1 MGKKRRPINCIVP
14 PHILEK
20 LLGSPNDDVRKAA
33 LRTLTTSARIRG
45 EREILGPIRSAFAVN
60 AVGQLRRSIHDAQH
74 HRLPPSS
81 MPGLL
86 VRSEGQAAVS
96 DKSVN
101 RAYDGL
107 GKTYDFF
114 KTVLGRNS
122 IDGHGMRLTATVHFG
137 QRFNNAFWNGAQMV
151 FGDGDGI
158 IFVDFTKS
166 VDVIAHELTHG
177 VTESMAG
184 LEYHNQ
190 SGALNESFSDVFGS
204 LVKQY
209 SNNPKQNVNQ
219 ADWLIG
225 NDILAPG
232 VRGVALRSMKDPG
245 TAYRDDPNLG
255 SDPQPKHM
263 SDFVVL
269 SDDEEGDFGGVHIN
283 SGIPNHAFYLVAR
296 SLGGF
301 AWEQA
306 GVIWYEALKQL
317 FPLASFQDCADV
329 TAQVAAAKFGTGS
342 RQHDAVI
349 DAWDQ
354 VGIRV
359 TAPQPVATPAER
371 VEAAGSNGSHAITL
385 KEKLEAISEQL
396 RVTASELSVS

>member
-1 MGKKRRPINCIVP
+1 MCKKRRPINCIVP

-74 HRLPPSS
+74 QRLPPSS

>member
-1 MGKKRRPINCIVP
+1 M
-14 PHILEK
+14 LEK
-20 LLGSPNDDVRKAA
+20 MLESQDQRVRDAA
-33 LRTLTTSARIRG
+33 LRSIITSERIRG
-45 EREILGPIRSAFAVN
+45 EREVLGPIRSAFAAN
-60 AVGQLRRSIHDAQH
+60 AVGQLRRSIHNANGQ
-74 HRLPPSS
+74 RLPPSLL
-81 MPGLL
+81 PGAL
-86 VRSEGQAAVS
+86 VRSEGQANVTDPA
-96 DKSVN
+96 VN

-107 GKTYDFF
+107 GATYNFF

-122 IDGHGMRLTATVHFG
+122 IDGHGMRLVATVHFS
-137 QRFNNAFWNGAQMV
+137 RRYNNAFWNGAQMV

-158 IFVDFTKS
+158 IFVDFTRS
-166 VDVIAHELTHG
+166 LDVIAHELTHG

-209 SNNPKQNVNQ
+209 SSNPKQNVNQ

-225 NDILAPG
+225 NDIIAPG
-232 VRGVALRSMKDPG
+232 VRGVALRSLKDPG
-245 TAYRDDPNLG
+245 SAYRNDPNLG

-263 SDFVVL
+263 NDFVNL
-269 SDDEEGDFGGVHIN
+269 PDSDDGDWGGVHIN

-317 FPLASFQDCADV
+317 FPLANFQDCADV

-359 TAPQPVATPAER
+359 TAPQPVATPAEEVR
-371 VEAAGSNGSHAITL
+371 AAESNGSYVGL
-385 KEKLEAISEQL
+385 KEQLEAISDQL
-396 RVTASELSVS
+396 RVTASQLSVH

>member
-1 MGKKRRPINCIVP
+1 MCKNRRPINCIVP

-20 LLGSPNDDVRKAA
+20 MLESQDQQVKDAA
-33 LRTLTTSARIRG
+33 LRTIITSERIRG
-45 EREILGPIRSAFAVN
+45 EREILGPIRSAVFAN
-60 AVGQLRRSIHDAQH
+60 ATGEKRRSIHDAKRR
-74 HRLPPSS
+74 RLPPSLL
-81 MPGLL
+81 PGQL
-86 VRSEGQAAVS
+86 VRSEGQAAVT
-96 DKSVN
+96 DASVN

-107 GKTYDFF
+107 GATYDFF
-114 KTVLGRNS
+114 KKVLGRNS
-122 IDGHGMRLTATVHFG
+122 IDGHGMRLVATVHFG
-137 QRFNNAFWNGAQMV
+137 QRFNNAFWNGSQMV
-151 FGDGDGI
+151 FGDGDGV

-166 VDVIAHELTHG
+166 LDVIAHELTHG

-209 SNNPKQNVNQ
+209 SKNPKQNVNQ

-225 NDILAPG
+225 NDIIAPG

-245 TAYRDDPNLG
+245 SAYKNDPNLG

-263 SDFVVL
+263 RDFVL
-269 SDDEEGDFGGVHIN
+269 LPDDEDGDFGGVHIN
-283 SGIPNHAFYLVAR
+283 SGIPNHAFYLAAR
-296 SLGGF
+296 SLGGY

-329 TAQVAAAKFGTGS
+329 TAQVAAAKYGTGS
-342 RQHDAVI
+342 RQHDAVV

-354 VGIRV
+354 VGVTV
-359 TAPQPVATPAER
+359 TAPEPVVAPTER
-371 VEAAGSNGSHAITL
+371 VGANGSNMVEL
-385 KEKLEAISEQL
+385 KEQLEAISEQL
-396 RVTASELSVS
+396 RVTASQLSVH